1 MSTHDYSL
9 SNQSGASFRSDLN
22 NALAA
27 ILSNNSN
34 GSSPSTTVAYSIWA
48 DTSAAKL
55 KIRNSANDAWVD
67 LINLDGTIARDIKLT
82 GASANINFDQS
93 DNALEFNDNAKAVFG
108 SGEDLTISHDGSN
121 SIINDAGTGELQ
133 LQRGGSTVVALSSTG
148 ADLTGDLTASGKFIA
163 SSSSSGDYIRVYA
176 SSGTGKWDIYGN
188 GANLRIGDNDSAGA
202 VVIDTNVGIGTTSP
216 SVTLDIEATTPTIR
230 LTDSDATGT
239 PESEIRGGG
248 GDLVLSADRD
258 NEKSSTII
266 GFHTDG
272 TERMRIDDAGRVG
285 IGTTSMSHNLAV
297 VTASGDAKILVS
309 CPGHPSLTLQ
319 STSGSDH
326 TGVNFGDSDDVNA
339 GMIQYTNSSNAMQF
353 HTNGSESLR
362 IDSSGDVGIGSAS
375 PNSRLTVV
383 SDSTSSSNFAFTV
396 YNSASGLLFYLQDD
410 GELSTG
416 TSTESP
422 YNKGTSNSANVFVTS
437 LGVLKRTTSS
447 ERYKKDIT
455 DATWGLADVLKLRPI
470 TFKSNATGAD
480 ADDKTYAGFTAEAIH
495 ALGLT
500 EFVQYNDS
508 NEPDALNYANMV
520 ALMAKAIQELSV
532 KVTAL
537 EGS

>member
-1 MSTHDYSL
+1 MSTHDYNI
-9 SNQSGASFRSDLN
+9 SNASGASVRSDLN

-34 GSSPSTTVAYSIWA
+34 GSSPSTTVAYSVWA
-48 DTSAAKL
+48 DTTAAKL

-176 SSGTGKWDIYGN
+176 SSGTGKWDIYGS
-188 GANLRIGDNDSAGA
+188 GANLRIGDNDSAGIFQ
-202 VVIDTNVGIGTTSP
+202 VDSSVQFGDGGGFDMNINGTRHQFSIGGSEKMRLTSDGKLGIGTTSP
-216 SVTLDIEATTPTIR
+216 DEELVISSATPAVKLEDTDEANSYLSISAASSQMFFSANGASSHGQFVFR
-230 LTDSDATGT
+230 SGSGGT
-239 PESEIRGGG
+239 
-248 GDLVLSADRD
+248 
-258 NEKSSTII
+258 
-266 GFHTDG
+266 F
-272 TERMRIDDAGRVG
+272 TERARI
-285 IGTTSMSHNLAV
+285 N
-297 VTASGDAKILVS
+297 ASGDL
-309 CPGHPSLTLQ
+309 
-319 STSGSDH
+319 
-326 TGVNFGDSDDVNA
+326 GV
-339 GMIQYTNSSNAMQF
+339 
-353 HTNGSESLR
+353 
-362 IDSSGDVGIGSAS
+362 GSAS

-396 YNSASGLLFYLQDD
+396 YNSAPTLLLYLQDD

-416 TSTESP
+416 SASGSP
-422 YNKGTSNSANVFVTS
+422 YNKTTSSSANVLVNS
-437 LGVLKRTTSS
+437 SGVLKRSTSS

-455 DATWGLADVLKLRPI
+455 DATWGLADVLKLQAV

-480 ADDKTYAGFTAEAIH
+480 ADDKTYAGFTAEAVH

-500 EFVQYNDS
+500 EFVEYNES

-537 EGS
+537 EAA